1 MPVDTVKYYLRIG
14 LLPEGRRTSATQ
26 AQYEQSHLDR
36 LRLIRAL
43 TGVGGLSLA
52 TTRNVLDVL
61 DRVRDRPAS
70 THELLQQVDPL
81 LAPAGDEPADTA
93 EAEAIIAGMG
103 WDLKITDPGPV
114 NRLAQALAAIEAA
127 DFPLD
132 REAVLTYARAMQV
145 LADEEVASVPD
156 DVDDTIIRYIILG
169 TFLIEPLL
177 LALRRLALINA
188 SAHRYS
194 SDT

>member
-156 DVDDTIIRYIILG
+156 DVDDTIVRYIILG

>member
-145 LADEEVASVPD
+145 LAEEEVASVPD
-156 DVDDTIIRYIILG
+156 DVDDTIVRYIILG